1 MPLAAARGIR
11 NRVCSSASS
20 EAAGSDPGRAS
31 AREQEGQRGEQG
43 TLRLDAGRGD
53 GRGGAGAVA
62 PNATRVT
69 PGFGVKVGASAGGT
83 VSTLTGYSAAP
94 VLLARSV
101 APDGGPPEHV
111 VAQATTVPSE
121 FSAIGWKP
129 LTSARRPCAY
139 VIRMIS

>member
-31 AREQEGQRGEQG
+31 AGEEEGQRGEQG
-43 TLRLDAGRGD
+43 ILRLDAGRDD
-53 GRGGAGAVA
+53 GRGRAGAVA
-62 PNATRVT
+62 PNATT

-83 VSTLTGYSAAP
+83 VSTLTGYSASP